1 MVKSLI
7 YLTLIVAAGGA
18 LGGYLSTSLRSS
30 SGLQVR
36 DGSVQFIPV
45 FLSGIAGAFV
55 AVTFASG
62 SVNYSF
68 KELHEVFSDSNSME
82 FEKFAKGIFSLFTV
96 AILGG
101 YLGVRLIDKV
111 ASQLLTTEIKNLK
124 KRCKRW
130 KEK

>member
-1 MVKSLI
+1 MIKSFV
-7 YLTLIVAAGGA
+7 YLALIVAAGGA
-18 LGGYLSTSLRSS
+18 LGGYLSASLRSS

-36 DGSVQFIPV
+36 HGSVQFIPV
-45 FLSGIAGAFV
+45 LLSGIAGAFV

-68 KELHEVFSDSNSME
+68 SELHTVLSASDSEN

-96 AILGG
+96 ATLGG

-111 ASQLLTTEIKNLK
+111 ASQLLTTEIKSLRK
-124 KRCKRW
+124 
-130 KEK
+130 